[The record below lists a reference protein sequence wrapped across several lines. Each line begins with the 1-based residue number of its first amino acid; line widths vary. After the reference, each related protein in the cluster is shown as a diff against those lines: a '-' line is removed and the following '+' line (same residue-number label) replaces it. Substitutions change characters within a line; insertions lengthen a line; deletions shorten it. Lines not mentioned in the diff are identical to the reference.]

1 MIKYQG
7 KYRREQIINTINNKI
22 IINTGNIMIY
32 QIAYYIFYKSFYLFI
47 YLLFI
52 ML

>member
-22 IINTGNIMIY
+22 IINTGNIIIY
-32 QIAYYIFYKSFYLFI
+32 QIAYYIFYSFYLFI